1 MAGCRNARGC
11 AQVFGG
17 RFAQRAGGRY
27 RERGVDKTARRMIEF
42 LEQRGIEGATVLEIG
57 GGLGEIQIELLKLG
71 AAHATNLE
79 LSPAYDE
86 EARGLLEEAGVAER
100 ADRQLADIAVDG

>member
-1 MAGCRNARGC
+1 MAGCCNARGC
-11 AQVFGG
+11 DEFFDE
-17 RFAQRAGGRY
+17 RFAQRGARRY

-86 EARGLLEEAGVAER
+86 EARGLLEEAGVEEL
-100 ADRQLADIAVDG
+100 ADR